1 MTLADGEM
9 KGRELG
15 VEGYLKIGGVN
26 NPSFGIPIRES
37 HLVDAG
43 PGGQERLDDVG
54 VPVLGG
60 VVERSV
66 AALVDEVDVLRPGQ
80 QLLHLVG

>member
-1 MTLADGEM
+1 MVIQIVANM
-9 KGRELG
+9 VR
-15 VEGYLKIGGVN
+15 V
-26 NPSFGIPIRES
+26 F
-37 HLVDAG
+37 HLVDARA
-43 PGGQERLDDVG
+43 GGQERPDDVG

-80 QLLHLVG
+80 QLLHLLRLFGIGLHDITSNTYL